1 MDYKWI
7 DHVVIAVKDLNEG
20 IATYRDNLGMTLD
33 RTSESQAM
41 GIKQAFFTM
50 GDGRVLE
57 VVEPLG
63 PETPVGRALERRGE
77 GVFIVALAVD
87 DKAKAAQ
94 ELQDKGVQI
103 IGADQ
108 PGGQIF
114 VHPRSTHGVLIQL
127 VERP

>member
-7 DHVVIAVKDLNEG
+7 DHVVVAVKDLNEG
-20 IATYRDNLGMTLD
+20 IATYRDTLGMTLD

-77 GVFIVALAVD
+77 GVYLVALAVD
-87 DKAKAAQ
+87 DKAKTAR
-94 ELQDKGVQI
+94 ELQNAGVRI

-108 PGGQIF
+108 PGGQVFI
-114 VHPRSTHGVLIQL
+114 HPRSAHGVLIQL